1 MSNRLNISVTAASEE
16 KITTE
21 RSPQISLISETML
34 LLPQPTPPVMIQFLK
49 FENMLE
55 RAGFW
60 GLIKKAGGMNH
71 LPQ

>member
-1 MSNRLNISVTAASEE
+1 
-16 KITTE
+16 
-21 RSPQISLISETML
+21 ML